1 MAYDIL
7 IVGAGT
13 AGMACAITAAE
24 RGLSVGVVEKVDYV
38 GGAMHWSGGHM
49 SAAGTRIQKERGVTD
64 SPQKHLE
71 EIYKINGKTGNLE
84 LIEMAVEE
92 APKTVDWLQDLGFEF
107 APECPRIIYGH
118 VAYET
123 PRTIYG
129 TEKALSIYKVLL
141 PLWEKYVESG
151 HITIHFNHPFTGLE
165 KTADTYDTVICDT
178 PEGTVSVMGKNIV
191 ITTGGYG
198 SNPAYF
204 QQKHGDIPL
213 VSSCYPTATADGH
226 VILEKKGAQFNF
238 GDFHLPSL
246 GGMELEKGSG
256 RVDFNK
262 AWAMVLTS
270 VYRQPRDIYVN
281 SHGKRFIREDEI
293 DAETRELTTM
303 KQPDWSFWVV
313 FDEKALV
320 SNDHNGNHNP
330 LVIGWT
336 VAQMKAEA
344 KREES
349 FFAADTITALAE
361 KAGLPAATLIETI
374 EGYNQMVATKHDP
387 DFGREFL
394 EDAITEAP
402 FYALKVHASV
412 LVTFG
417 GIQVNKDL
425 QILDAE
431 GEVMPGLYA
440 AGEFL
445 GLGATSGSS
454 FCSGMAITPAL
465 SFGRILGRRLAKK

>member
-1 MAYDIL
+1 MVYDIL

-13 AGMACAITAAE
+13 SGMACAITAAE
-24 RGLSVGVVEKVDYV
+24 RGLKVGVLEKADYV

-49 SAAGTRIQKERGVTD
+49 SAGGTHLQKEKGIED
-64 SPQKHLE
+64 SPEKHLAD
-71 EIYKINGKTGNLE
+71 IYRINNKSGDLD
-84 LIEMAVEE
+84 LIEKAVYE
-92 APKTVDWLQDLGFEF
+92 APKTIQWLDDIGMEW

-118 VAYET
+118 VAYDT

-129 TEKALSIYKVLL
+129 PEKAMSIYKVLL
-141 PLWEKYVESG
+141 PLWEKYVASG
-151 HITIHFNHPFTGLE
+151 NIDIYFEHSFTGLG
-165 KTADTYDTVICDT
+165 KTGERYDTVVCDT
-178 PEGTVSVMGKNIV
+178 PSGEQNHEGKNII

-204 QQKHGDIPL
+204 QEKHGDIPL

-226 VILEKKGAQFNF
+226 MVVEKHGAQFRMS
-238 GDFHLPSL
+238 DFHLPSL
-246 GGMELEKGSG
+246 GGMEEEAGSG

-281 SHGKRFIREDEI
+281 AHGKRFIREDEVSP
-293 DAETRELTTM
+293 ETRELTTM
-303 KQPDWSFWVV
+303 KQPDWCFWVV
-313 FDEKALV
+313 FDEKALT

-330 LVIGWT
+330 IVIGWT
-336 VAQMKAEA
+336 VEQIKEEA
-344 KREES
+344 KKNR
-349 FFAADTITALAE
+349 ALMMADTIEELAG
-361 KAGLPAATLIETI
+361 KTGLPADNLRNTI
-374 EGYNQMVATKHDP
+374 EQYNTMVETKYDP

-394 EDAITEAP
+394 EDSIQEAP

-417 GIQVNKDL
+417 GIKVNKDL
-425 QILDAE
+425 QILDTE
-431 GEVMPGLYA
+431 GEPMEGLYG

-465 SFGRILGRRLAKK
+465 GFGRILGRTL

>member
-1 MAYDIL
+1 MVYDIL

-13 AGMACAITAAE
+13 SGMACAITAAE
-24 RGLSVGVVEKVDYV
+24 RGLKVGVLEKADYV

-49 SAAGTRIQKERGVTD
+49 SAGGTHLQKEKGIED
-64 SPQKHLE
+64 SPEKHLAD
-71 EIYKINGKTGNLE
+71 IYRINNKSGDLD
-84 LIEMAVEE
+84 LIEKAVYE
-92 APKTVDWLQDLGFEF
+92 APKTIQWLDDIGMEW

-118 VAYET
+118 VAYNT
-123 PRTIYG
+123 ARTIYG
-129 TEKALSIYKVLL
+129 PEKAISIYKVLL
-141 PLWEKYVESG
+141 PLWEKYVASG
-151 HITIHFNHPFTGLE
+151 NIDIHFDHSFAGLGKTG
-165 KTADTYDTVICDT
+165 KRYDTVVCET
-178 PEGTVSVMGKNIV
+178 PSGELSYHGKNIV

-204 QQKHGDIPL
+204 QEKHGDIPL

-226 VILEKKGAQFNF
+226 MIVEKHGAKFRL

-246 GGMELEKGSG
+246 GGMEEEAGSG

-281 SHGKRFIREDEI
+281 AHGKRFIREDEVSP
-293 DAETRELTTM
+293 ETRELTTM
-303 KQPDWSFWVV
+303 KQPDWCFWVV
-313 FDEKALV
+313 FDEKALN
-320 SNDHNGNHNP
+320 SNDHNGHHNP
-330 LVIGWT
+330 VIIGWT
-336 VAQMKAEA
+336 VAQMKEEA
-344 KREES
+344 KKNR
-349 FFAADTITALAE
+349 ALVMADSIEALA
-361 KAGLPAATLIETI
+361 KKTGLPADNLKTTI
-374 EGYNQMVATKHDP
+374 EDYNTMVETKKDH

-394 EDAITEAP
+394 EDPIKEAP

-417 GIQVNKDL
+417 GIKVNKEL
-425 QILDAE
+425 QILDAQSQPME
-431 GEVMPGLYA
+431 GLYG

-465 SFGRILGRRLAKK
+465 SFGRILGRTL

>member
-1 MAYDIL
+1 MQYDIL

-13 AGMACAITAAE
+13 AGMACAIGAAE
-24 RGLSVGVVEKVDYV
+24 RGLKVGVVEKVDYV
-38 GGAMHWSGGHM
+38 GGALHWSGGHM
-49 SAAGTRIQKERGVTD
+49 SAGGVRIQKEKNIED
-64 SPQKHLE
+64 SPEKHLE
-71 EIYKINGKTGNLE
+71 DIFRINGKSGDFD
-84 LIEMAVEE
+84 LIEKAVYE
-92 APKTVDWLQDLGFEF
+92 APKTIDWLDRLGMEW
-107 APECPRIIYGH
+107 AKDCPRIIYGH

-129 TEKALSIYKVLL
+129 PEKAMSIYKVLL
-141 PLWEKYVESG
+141 PEWEKY
-151 HITIHFNHPFTGLE
+151 ITTGTIQIHFNHSFIGLS
-165 KTADTYDTVICDT
+165 KIDDRYDTVICKT
-178 PEGTVSVMGKNIV
+178 PEGEKKYTGKHIV

-204 QQKHGDIPL
+204 QEKHGDIPL

-226 VILEKKGAQFNF
+226 MIIEAQGAQFRF
-238 GDFHLPSL
+238 GEHHLPSL
-246 GGMELEKGSG
+246 GGMEEEEGSG

-281 SHGKRFIREDEI
+281 AHGKRFIREDEV
-293 DAETRELTTM
+293 DAETRELATM
-303 KQPDWSFWVV
+303 KQPDWCFWVI

-320 SNDHNGNHNP
+320 AKDQNGNHNP
-330 LVIGWT
+330 LIIGWA
-336 VAQMKAEA
+336 VEEIREEA
-344 KREES
+344 KKGRS
-349 FFAADTITALAE
+349 FKAADSIEELAQ
-361 KAGLPAATLIETI
+361 KTGLPVGNLKQTIADYNRMVETKTDM
-374 EGYNQMVATKHDP
+374 E
-387 DFGREFL
+387 FGREYL
-394 EDAITEAP
+394 EDPISEAP

-417 GIQVNKDL
+417 GIKVDKNL

-431 GEVMPGLYA
+431 GKPMKGLYG

-465 SFGRILGRRLAKK
+465 GFGRWLGKTLT

>member
-1 MAYDIL
+1 MTYDIL

-24 RGLSVGVVEKVDYV
+24 RGLKVGVVEKVDYV

-49 SAAGTRIQKERGVTD
+49 SAGGARIQKERGIDD

-92 APKTVDWLQDLGFEF
+92 APKTIDWLEDLGFEF

-118 VAYET
+118 VAYDT

-129 TEKALSIYKVLL
+129 TEKAMSIYKVLL
-141 PLWEKYVESG
+141 PLWESFVESG
-151 HITIHFNHPFTGLE
+151 QIEIHFNHSFSGLG
-165 KTADTYDTVICDT
+165 KDGNIYDTLLCDT
-178 PEGTVSVMGKNIV
+178 PEGPNSLKGKNLV

-204 QQKHGDIPL
+204 QEKHGDIPL

-226 VILEKKGAQFNF
+226 IVLEKNGAQFNF
-238 GDFHLPSL
+238 GDYHLPSL
-246 GGMELEKGSG
+246 GGMELERDSG

-281 SHGKRFIREDEI
+281 KHGKRFIREDEV
-293 DAETRELTTM
+293 DAEVRELTTM

-336 VAQMKAEA
+336 VEQMKAEA
-344 KREES
+344 AREVS
-349 FFAADTITALAE
+349 FFAADTIAELAQ
-361 KAGLPAATLIETI
+361 KTGLPSENLQETI
-374 EGYNQMVATKHDP
+374 AGFNTMVTAKKDP
-387 DFGREFL
+387 EFGREFL
-394 EDAITEAP
+394 EDAITKAP

-417 GIQVNKDL
+417 GIKVNGNL
-425 QILDAE
+425 QILDAD
-431 GEVMPGLYA
+431 GAIMPGLYA

-465 SFGRILGRRLAKK
+465 SFGRILGRTLVK

>member
-1 MAYDIL
+1 MQYDIL

-13 AGMACAITAAE
+13 SGMACAITAAE
-24 RGLSVGVVEKVDYV
+24 RGLKVGVVEKVDYV
-38 GGAMHWSGGHM
+38 GGALHWSGGHM
-49 SAAGTRIQKERGVTD
+49 SAGGVRLQKEKGIED
-64 SPQKHLE
+64 SPEQHLE
-71 EIYKINGKTGNLE
+71 EIYKINNKSGDLD
-84 LIEMAVEE
+84 LIEKAVFE
-92 APKTVDWLQDLGFEF
+92 APKTIEWLDELGMEW

-129 TEKALSIYKVLL
+129 PEKALSIYKVML
-141 PLWEKYVESG
+141 PVWEKYVANGQIE
-151 HITIHFNHPFTGLE
+151 IHFNSSFVGLG
-165 KTADTYDTVICDT
+165 KTNNRFDTVICDT
-178 PEGTVSVMGKNIV
+178 PDGEKQHLGKNIV

-204 QQKHGDIPL
+204 QEKHGDIPL

-226 VILEKKGAQFNF
+226 QIIENQGGQFRF
-238 GDFHLPSL
+238 GTYHLPSL
-246 GGMELEKGSG
+246 GGIEQEEGSG

-281 SHGKRFIREDEI
+281 AHGKRFINEDEI

-303 KQPDWSFWVV
+303 KQPDWSFWIV

-320 SNDHNGNHNP
+320 TKDANGNYNP
-330 LVIGWT
+330 LIIGWSIE
-336 VAQMKAEA
+336 QIKEEA
-344 KREES
+344 TKNQ
-349 FFAADTITALAE
+349 ALKTAHTIEDLAL
-361 KAGLPAATLIETI
+361 KTGLPVDNLKATVTD
-374 EGYNQMVATKHDP
+374 YNQMVILKKDQE
-387 DFGREFL
+387 FGRTYL

-417 GIQVNKDL
+417 GIKVNKGL
-425 QILDAE
+425 QILDVE
-431 GEVMPGLYA
+431 GQPMEGLYA

-465 SFGRILGRRLAKK
+465 GFGRILGRTLN